1 MGTLAIKVG
10 CSAKVTYQYV
20 NHVLALSLSLSIV
33 IILLGSV
40 ALLSTGLFPDS
51 SSCHSLQEKEKEEK
65 EKRK

>member
-20 NHVLALSLSLSIV
+20 NHILALSFTIV
-33 IILLGSV
+33 IMLLGSV